1 MIAGNKCWVWVLVQL
16 SDGVMRYKLVW
27 IFWYEFDINLMIKN
41 YDFDRVVLFV
51 DFVLCESIDF
61 TDVLWDFWFVNK
73 LV

>member
-1 MIAGNKCWVWVLVQL
+1 MQL

-51 DFVLCESIDF
+51 DFVLCKSIDF
-61 TDVLWDFWFVNK
+61 TGVLSDFEILF
-73 LV
+73 LVVCKSLFCC